1 MTAALSPGVFFHS
14 HINVQCVRFVFA
26 LLNACADSQTEVL
39 ASIFDITLLFPYVYF
54 SWCKDTGGGGALQQC
69 KYLKERHFNLILEVE
84 RGVSASGICGSVFIP
99 SCECELVMC
108 VCVCARTR
116 RPCKVAATESLSP
129 PHTPASLQDWA
140 QPPTHPPNFSCLVS
154 PLQRQI
160 QPQLLLLYSLYG
172 FLGLRRA
179 GLAQVQQPVTLP
191 LYQSSIQRLWTM
203 RFQKEN
209 QLCSSQKTPERQ
221 KWLLISQ

>member
-108 VCVCARTR
+108 VCVCAHAQTLQSSCHRVLITTSHTCFPPR
-116 RPCKVAATESLSP
+116 LSTAPNPPTELFMSRVSP
-129 PHTPASLQDWA
+129 SKADPAPVVASLFPVWFPW
-140 QPPTHPPNFSCLVS
+140 PPSSWPGSGSTAGHSPLVS
-154 PLQRQI
+154 VFHPKTVNHAIPKRESI
-160 QPQLLLLYSLYG
+160 MQLSKD
-172 FLGLRRA
+172 
-179 GLAQVQQPVTLP
+179 
-191 LYQSSIQRLWTM
+191 S
-203 RFQKEN
+203 
-209 QLCSSQKTPERQ
+209 
-221 KWLLISQ
+221 